1 MAAGEQYAL
10 RLDVAKAARFVEGYL
25 EWTDRGRGV
34 FTAQPAVF
42 GDVVLAR
49 KDTPASYHLAV
60 VVDDALQGITLVTRG
75 EDLLEA
81 THLHRLLQTL
91 LGLPVPEWW
100 HHRLITDES
109 GKRLAKRDDARSLRS
124 LREAGWTAERVRE
137 VVGSNDE

>member
-1 MAAGEQYAL
+1 PLSFTELSRGEM
-10 RLDVAKAARFVEGYL
+10 
-25 EWTDRGRGV
+25 
-34 FTAQPAVF
+34 TADPSIF

-75 EDLLEA
+75 EDLLPA
-81 THLHRLLQTL
+81 THLHRLLQHL
-91 LGLPVPEWW
+91 LGLPVPRWH

-124 LREAGWTAERVRE
+124 LREAGWTPERVRE
-137 VVGSNDE
+137 VIGI